1 MHGLSKASVR
11 SRCNSGA
18 GTSVR
23 CRRFTY
29 GGLAMK
35 NARFATILCA
45 VAVLLCRTGG
55 ASGAALSI
63 PNMSGTTGAAAVI
76 PVNVDDATGIAGYQ
90 FTITY
95 NASGPVL
102 NCMGTLD
109 GSLTLAASGWVTS
122 QNMTFPNQIIV
133 GGFQDDNIPL
143 AEGSG
148 SLVQLN
154 CTMMGGS
161 GAATNVC
168 IASKKLT
175 NYLGLEI
182 PSETSGNGCGIVTVT
197 STCFARIVRQASPTG
212 CYQTIQ
218 AAYDA
223 PAQAD
228 DVIQVQAV
236 DLAGDLIFDWPVS
249 FTLEGGFSPSFT
261 DNPGQTTVHGVL
273 TISDGTAAVENIV
286 IR

>member
-90 FTITY
+90 FTSRITL
-95 NASGPVL
+95 PVRCSTAWGHSRQPHARCIGL
-102 NCMGTLD
+102 GDESEHDLSESDN
-109 GSLTLAASGWVTS
+109 SRW
-122 QNMTFPNQIIV
+122 
-133 GGFQDDNIPL
+133 FQDDNIPL

-197 STCFARIVRQASPTG
+197 STCFARIVRHASPTG

-236 DLAGDLIFDWPVS
+236 DLAGDLTFDWPVS
-249 FTLEGGFSPSFT
+249 FTLEGGYNFSFT
-261 DNPGQTTVHGVL
+261 DNPGQTTVHGY
-273 TISDGTAAVENIV
+273 
-286 IR
+286 